1 MHLRALPYPSS
12 KPASFGI
19 YLESCRDAR
28 SAAAAVQ
35 RAQEQGTASR
45 LNGLLAALEDM
56 SCHLANLDDTVN
68 VDMNELPGE
77 IAVAGIQMP
86 ERFGNEMEPVVD
98 AFLAVKGSTI
108 LEADV
113 VSGSKKPLLRMHAA
127 EGAPPCIEVYS
138 PQDDSYYMLTP
149 ADGQLYEV
157 TRRGASADS

>member
-1 MHLRALPYPSS
+1 MHLRALPYSSS
-12 KPASFGI
+12 KPARFGM

-35 RAQEQGTASR
+35 RSQEQGTASR
-45 LNGLLAALEDM
+45 LNGLLAAFEDM
-56 SCHLANLDDTVN
+56 SCHLADLDDTVN

-77 IAVAGIQMP
+77 IAVARVQMP
-86 ERFGNEMEPVVD
+86 ERFGNETEPVVD
-98 AFLAVKGSTI
+98 AFLALKGGTI
-108 LEADV
+108 LEADLV
-113 VSGSKKPLLRMHAA
+113 LGSKPLLRMHAA
-127 EGAPPCIEVYS
+127 GGAPPCIELYS